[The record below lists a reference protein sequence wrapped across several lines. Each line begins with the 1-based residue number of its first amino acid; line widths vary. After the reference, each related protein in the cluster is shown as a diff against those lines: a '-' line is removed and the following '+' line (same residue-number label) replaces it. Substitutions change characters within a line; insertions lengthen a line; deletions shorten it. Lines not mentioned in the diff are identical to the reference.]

1 MRAAGNGTKNGVGH
15 GWAEVEVLAAS
26 PSVLPG
32 PCTPPPRLLDRLS
45 GAGRVT
51 AQSRREAGLLLL
63 LLLLMLSTTT
73 RMILRQCLSV
83 CLPVC
88 VPFRAKGH
96 ARACCATTSP
106 VIISRHIIRGV
117 FAAAAAAAALTASY
131 INAASTSVH

>member
-32 PCTPPPRLLDRLS
+32 PYTPPPRLLDRLS

-51 AQSRREAGLLLL
+51 AQSRREAGL

-117 FAAAAAAAALTASY
+117 FAAAAAAAATALTASY